1 MQDNDIQPLWDPDDK
16 PGSLKAYAEWL
27 HREAVRVFRKDKT
40 HCQILFLFKDAGL
53 VSVNPVPANT
63 AADALTA
70 GVRQAV
76 LENGLYGVILIAEA
90 WTYLPKR
97 AKDHT
102 AVQIMYG
109 EMNEANLKDE
119 DRAEALMLRME
130 SRDGGHLTWLDPIIR
145 TGDDVTLSGFKMS
158 RRNAA
163 PNGPLVLSD
172 LDCVMSAI
180 AV

>member
-1 MQDNDIQPLWDPDDK
+1 MENRASQPGWNIDDK

-27 HREAVRVFRKDKT
+27 HVEAVRVFRKDKT
-40 HCQILFLFKDAGL
+40 HVQILFLFSDAGL

-76 LENGLYGVILIAEA
+76 LDNGLYGVIMIAEA

-102 AVQIMYG
+102 AVQIMCG
-109 EMNEANLKDE
+109 EMRVADLKDG
-119 DRAEALMLRME
+119 DRTEALMLRKE
-130 SRDGGHLTWLDPIIR
+130 SRDGGHLTWLDPIVR
-145 TGDDVTLSGFKMS
+145 DGDKVVLGE
-158 RRNAA
+158 
-163 PNGPLVLSD
+163 GLVLGRARCLKLESFFG
-172 LDCVMSAI
+172 
-180 AV
+180 